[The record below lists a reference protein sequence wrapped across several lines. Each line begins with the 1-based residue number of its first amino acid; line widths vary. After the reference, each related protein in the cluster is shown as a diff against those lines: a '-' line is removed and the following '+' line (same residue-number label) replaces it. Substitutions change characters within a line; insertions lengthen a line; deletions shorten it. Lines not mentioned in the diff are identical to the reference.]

1 MSGAAEPDDVTTII
15 IGVFDVNRRL
25 GDIARD
31 VHVIR
36 ELLEGDEEEDPE
48 A

>member
-1 MSGAAEPDDVTTII
+1 MGGAAEPDDVTTII
-15 IGVFDVNRRL
+15 SGVFDVNRRL

-31 VHVIR
+31 VRVIR
-36 ELLEGDEEEDPE
+36 ELLENDEEEDPE